1 MLDLIKSHNNW
12 ISIIKP
18 WYQLAR
24 LDKPIGFLL
33 LMWPCLWSYTLGSTI
48 FSYNISLKYIIYFIL
63 GSILMRGAGCTWN
76 DLLDKKY
83 DAKVKRTQSRPLA
96 SNKISSVNAIIFLIF
111 QLFLSLLILIQFNNV
126 TIIIGLLSIIPI
138 IIYPL
143 MKRITWWP
151 QVFLGITFNWGAIM
165 GWTAATGEITYHF
178 VIMYIGCIFW
188 TIGYD
193 TIYAHQ
199 DKIDD
204 NFLGLKSTAILFG
217 SKTKFAL
224 SIFYLIFIS
233 SILVIINIIEIKN
246 FLINYL
252 FVFFIFTHLFSQIFF
267 LNIDNPDNCLKIFK
281 SNNSLGMIIFML
293 FLSNFYY

>member
-111 QLFLSLLILIQFNNV
+111 QLFLSLLILIQFNNI
-126 TIIIGLLSIIPI
+126 TIIIGLLSIVPI

-165 GWTAATGEITYHF
+165 GWTAATGEITYHCM
-178 VIMYIGCIFW
+178 IMYIGCIFW

-233 SILVIINIIEIKN
+233 SILIIINIIEIKS
-246 FLINYL
+246 FLINSL
-252 FVFFIFTHLFSQIFF
+252 FIFFIFAHLFSQIFF

-281 SNNSLGMIIFML
+281 SNNSLGVIIFML
-293 FLSNFYY
+293 LLSNFYY